1 MWNFTLQ
8 TLAERR
14 GRELNEETIARV
26 TSDLKLYERT
36 RLAVELHDSLA
47 QSLTGVSLEIKTARR
62 LADARDG
69 TGMREHLYTASQTL
83 ESCRAELRNC
93 LLDLR
98 HHALELDDMNDAIR
112 QTLSPVLGAARLAVR
127 FAVPRDRLT
136 DNTAHTI
143 LRIIRELTV
152 NTIRHGAATEI
163 KVAGSVENGRLNVS
177 VRDDGTGF
185 DPSSAPGVEQG
196 HFGIEGI
203 RERISAFKGTLRIDS
218 APGRGTKAVVSLEIP
233 HETQD
238 ESRNAT

>member
-1 MWNFTLQ
+1 M
-8 TLAERR
+8 
-14 GRELNEETIARV
+14 
-26 TSDLKLYERT
+26 
-36 RLAVELHDSLA
+36 
-47 QSLTGVSLEIKTARR
+47 
-62 LADARDG
+62 
-69 TGMREHLYTASQTL
+69 
-83 ESCRAELRNC
+83 
-93 LLDLR
+93 
-98 HHALELDDMNDAIR
+98 
-112 QTLSPVLGAARLAVR
+112 
-127 FAVPRDRLT
+127 PRDRLT

-152 NTIRHGAATEI
+152 NAIRHGAAAEI